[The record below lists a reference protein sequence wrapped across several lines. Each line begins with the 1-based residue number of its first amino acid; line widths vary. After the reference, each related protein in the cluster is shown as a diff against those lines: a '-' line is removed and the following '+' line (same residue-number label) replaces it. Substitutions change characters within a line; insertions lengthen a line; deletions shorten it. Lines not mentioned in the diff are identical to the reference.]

1 MQSVSLSLSGLLAG
15 ARAALSATFRER
27 AHLPSSPWFAFIGT
41 YGGVIIDRTDNP
53 ERLIPTE
60 WRQVCRVNNA
70 RSDDANLET
79 IRQALSVA
87 PLRAWEAELATLHAR
102 DLASARSGGCDC
114 DDPIADPAWEGW
126 DGSCKRCGGAV
137 DLSGGAA

>member
-1 MQSVSLSLSGLLAG
+1 MQSVSLSLSNLLSG

-27 AHLPSSPWFAFIGT
+27 ANLPSSPWFAFLGQ
-41 YGGVIIDRTDNP
+41 YGGIIIDRTDNP

-60 WRQVCRVNNA
+60 WRQVCRINNA
-70 RSDDANLET
+70 RTDEQNLET

-87 PLRAWEAELATLHAR
+87 PLRAWEAELASLQAR
-102 DLASARSGGCDC
+102 DLARARSGGCDC
-114 DDPIADPAWEGW
+114 SAPIADPTWEGW
-126 DGSCKRCGGAV
+126 DGSCKRCGGAI